1 MQEKFKKLLSLAF
14 DFGSYACWIGSTH
27 EMITAYSSKMP
38 LNPSQPVPL
47 LEDAGLLTYQTLE
60 TANDIKGNFH
70 PESLIGK
77 AWDIV
82 KKGGAAAVFLSAA
95 AYESINSQ
103 ISRHYPNIPSH
114 YPNISSYSNW
124 FVMGGTLLQGI
135 KFATLYLIAN
145 SEEKKETEN

>member
-14 DFGSYACWIGSTH
+14 DLGSYACWIGSTH
-27 EMITAYSSKMP
+27 EMITAYSSKIP
-38 LNPSQPVPL
+38 LNPSQPVPF

-60 TANDIKGNFH
+60 IVNDIKGNFH
-70 PESLIGK
+70 PQSLIGK
-77 AWDIV
+77 AWDIA
-82 KKGGAAAVFLSAA
+82 KRYGAAIVFASAA
-95 AYESINSQ
+95 TYESINSQ
-103 ISRHYPNIPSH
+103 ISSH

-145 SEEKKETEN
+145 SEERKETEN

>member
-1 MQEKFKKLLSLAF
+1 MQEKFKKLLSLTF
-14 DFGSYACWIGSTH
+14 DLGSYACWIGSTR
-27 EMITAYSSKMP
+27 EMITAYSSKIP

-60 TANDIKGNFH
+60 TANDIRGNFH
-70 PESLIGK
+70 PTSFLGK
-77 AWDIV
+77 AWDIT
-82 KKGGAAAVFLSAA
+82 KRYGAVAVLASAGT
-95 AYESINSQ
+95 YESINSQ
-103 ISRHYPNIPSH
+103 ISSH

-124 FVMGGTLLQGI
+124 FVMTGTILQGI